1 MMPASPGLLA
11 INWKMYFNFSFLVL
25 SFSRQAEVGTV
36 EAAHERLAREMK
48 LMDDVFSG
56 DFVGSGSERHHR
68 HAIELL
74 VEESELGIFRTEIMS
89 PLTDAVSLVDGEKGN
104 LDVAE

>member
-1 MMPASPGLLA
+1 
-11 INWKMYFNFSFLVL
+11 
-25 SFSRQAEVGTV
+25 
-36 EAAHERLAREMK
+36 
-48 LMDDVFSG
+48 MDDVFSG
-56 DFVGSGSERHHR
+56 DFVGSGSECHYWY
-68 HAIELL
+68 AIELL